1 MFLFVCASVYRICR
15 GQASRLVRCSA
26 VPGLTYCWWWGALIT
41 WTCQRVLPLILWR
54 MWVRLDCDE
63 DWKQSWKTYCII
75 CTAVSLGFSVGC
87 LFPLPMQPVPFT
99 LDSVAETVHSLFNED
114 TPVVLQLA
122 PSEEVLKILNN
133 IQLLSVG
140 SHKEAQCSCFVFFQ
154 RLYMLG
160 KANAVFEDLP
170 VTLQQ
175 IRARLSQDGS
185 VLTSLPLNSLSR
197 NAEVCSQRRSYV
209 KLHYFNAMVWYKWLH
224 LSCAPGFV
232 FQADLLFLS
241 EVQVL
246 HDITALVSGC

>member
-1 MFLFVCASVYRICR
+1 MGR
-15 GQASRLVRCSA
+15 
-26 VPGLTYCWWWGALIT
+26 
-41 WTCQRVLPLILWR
+41 
-54 MWVRLDCDE
+54 
-63 DWKQSWKTYCII
+63 
-75 CTAVSLGFSVGC
+75 
-87 LFPLPMQPVPFT
+87 LFPLPIQPVPFT

-122 PSEEVLKILNN
+122 PSEEVLKLLNN

-140 SHKEAQCSCFVFFQ
+140 SHKEAHCSCFFFQ

-197 NAEVCSQRRSYV
+197 NAEVCPQRHSYL
-209 KLHYFNAMVWYKWLH
+209 KLHYFNTTVWFKWLH